1 MKINFISARDRLRT
15 LAAVSAV
22 VLMSGAGS
30 AWASVDVSGENDTT
44 GFNSTNRNN
53 YDISD
58 SVDLDV
64 DNSATVTNTPSVTAN
79 SGGNDVNNNTTVDD
93 VMGGDIDVEGEF
105 TNELNSADMDL
116 SLDSFGDVS
125 ADFTNGTTG
134 SNSDNRNVLD
144 VNRDMDIT
152 VRNSAT
158 IRNDIDADLNS
169 GDNRTN
175 NNTTVG
181 DVETGAIDFSVTVD
195 NKANQNA
202 GSIKLPDMG
211 SMDVN
216 GDFANDTTGA
226 NSENRNTVNV
236 NDSADITVR
245 NNATVRNDLDINGDS
260 GHNDV
265 NRNTTVGNVKTG
277 DQRYN
282 FTFTNIL
289 N

>member
-30 AWASVDVSGENDTT
+30 AWASVDVSGENNTT
-44 GFNSTNRNN
+44 GFNSTNDNS
-53 YDISD
+53 YDIAD
-58 SVDLDV
+58 SVDLTV
-64 DNSATVTNTPSVTAN
+64 DNTSAVSNTPSVTAN

-116 SLDSFGDVS
+116 SMDSLGDVS
-125 ADFTNGTTG
+125 ADFTNDTTG
-134 SNSDNRNVLD
+134 SNSDNTNELD
-144 VNRDMDIT
+144 VTRDMDIDVT
-152 VRNSAT
+152 NSAA
-158 IRNDIDADLNS
+158 ISNDIDADLNS

-181 DVETGAIDFSVTVD
+181 DVSTGDIDFSVDVE

-202 GSIKLPDMG
+202 GSIRLPDMG
-211 SMDVN
+211 NTDVN
-216 GDFANDTTGA
+216 GDFTNDTTGA
-226 NSENRNTVNV
+226 NSDNSNTVTV
-236 NDSADITVR
+236 DDSADIDITNSASVS
-245 NNATVRNDLDINGDS
+245 NNLDINGDS

-277 DQRYN
+277 DQKYN